1 MKSLIYI
8 SRRTS
13 SAAELGAEVDDIVT
27 VARSRNKQL
36 DVTGALIATPS
47 HFAQVLEGTEAALQ
61 ELMSSILRDKRHFI
75 TDILD
80 LEPTPDRQFA
90 GWWLAYHGDS
100 SLVSAMLTEAIAVP
114 DFELQGHVEQI
125 LALMHMFAGS

>member
-13 SAAELGAEVDDIVT
+13 PSGELGAEVDDIVT
-27 VARSRNKQL
+27 VARSRNRQL
-36 DVTGALIATPS
+36 GVTGALIATPS
-47 HFAQVLEGTEAALQ
+47 HFAQVLEGSEAALQ
-61 ELMSSILRDKRHFI
+61 ELMGSILRDKRHFI

-80 LEPTPDRQFA
+80 LKPGPDRQFA

-100 SLVSAMLTEAIAVP
+100 HLVSAMLAEAISVP
-114 DFELQGHVEQI
+114 DFELQGHVEPI
-125 LALMHMFAGS
+125 LALMHMFAGG

>member
-61 ELMSSILRDKRHFI
+61 ELMDSILRDKRHFI

-80 LEPTPDRQFA
+80 LEPKPDRQFA

-100 SLVSAMLTEAIAVP
+100 SLVSAMLAEAISVP
-114 DFELQGHVEQI
+114 DFQLQRHVEPI
-125 LALMHMFAGS
+125 LALMHMFAGD